1 MSTQL
6 LADLNMLFAFEDVAT
21 ANKWPTTRNEADT
34 GYVDPITQARWEGF
48 ELAHGPHGVRPE
60 GQQLFAE
67 IKKSSKYASQAEL
80 CRTNGYGYP
89 FKVRILHDGGGDYC
103 VKGGVGGQY
112 RLADVN
118 LYVIEDGK
126 KVRVR

>member
-1 MSTQL
+1 MNELDRLNHQL
-6 LADLNMLFAFEDVAT
+6 GF
-21 ANKWPTTRNEADT
+21 
-34 GYVDPITQARWEGF
+34 QAWAESEGF
-48 ELAHGPHGVRPE
+48 DLTTINGVYTDPRTFDAERGYLAAHGEIRPRPK

-89 FKVRILHDGGGDYC
+89 FKVRIVHDGGGNYC

-112 RLADVN
+112 RLTDVN
-118 LYVIEDGK
+118 LYVIEDGRK
-126 KVRVR
+126 IRVR

>member
-1 MSTQL
+1 MNSL
-6 LADLNMLFAFEDVAT
+6 DRLNLELSFQVWA
-21 ANKWPTTRNEADT
+21 EA
-34 GYVDPITQARWEGF
+34 EGF
-48 ELAHGPHGVRPE
+48 DLDNNNGAYTDPKTFDALRGYLAAHSELRPHLG

-89 FKVRILHDGGGDYC
+89 FKVRIVHDGGGDYC

-118 LYVIEDGK
+118 LYVIEGGK